1 MQTPEE
7 SLFAR
12 LKASCPEDWRAYVQ
26 HPFVSALGDGTLPE
40 AAFRAYLGQDYLFL
54 IHFARAYALAVYKSD
69 DIVEMRQAAATL
81 DALINQEMRLHIE
94 FCAGWGLDEAAMAAL
109 PEAQE
114 NIAYTRFVLD
124 KGLAGDL
131 LDLLVALAP
140 CVVGYAE
147 IGARLAQQPNDS
159 LAKNPY
165 RAWIETYAGADYQ
178 SVAAAAIDQ
187 LDRVAEKRL
196 GGDLA
201 GGRWPSLAATF
212 RAATRLE
219 AEFWGMGLRLAA
231 QDRTGGDNP

>member
-1 MQTPEE
+1 MEAPAE

-12 LKASCPEDWRAYVQ
+12 LKASCPEDWQAYIE
-26 HPFVSALGDGTLPE
+26 HPFVTALGDGTLPE

-54 IHFARAYALAVYKSD
+54 IHFARAYALAVYKSN
-69 DIVEMRQAAATL
+69 DIVEMRQATDTL

-94 FCAGWGLDEAAMAAL
+94 FCTGWGLGETEMAAL
-109 PEAQE
+109 PEARE

-147 IGARLAQQPNDS
+147 IGTRLASQPANS
-159 LAKNPY
+159 LADNPY
-165 RAWIETYAGADYQ
+165 RAWVETYAGADYQ
-178 SVAAAAIDQ
+178 SVAVAAIAQ

-212 RAATRLE
+212 RAATQLE
-219 AEFWGMGLRLAA
+219 AEFWGMGLRLAGRE
-231 QDRTGGDNP
+231 RTAEESA